1 VLLLLDWSVARPRT
15 IEQEEQVKSR
25 EEIMEIL
32 EAFDL
37 TGSFRDA
44 GELAGCS
51 HHTVA
56 AYVAKRDAGEL
67 PDDGPER
74 RERIIDPFLGKIEEW
89 VERSSGKIRADVAF
103 DKLTALGYSGSE
115 RTVRRAVAEVKANY
129 RRGRRRVYRPWI
141 PEPGMWAQWDWGT
154 GPQVAGRATV
164 LFCAWLA
171 WCRFRVVIPCW
182 DRTMP
187 TLIGCIDRAMRAF
200 GGAPTYWLT
209 DNERTVTIDHV
220 AGVPV
225 RHPEMV
231 AIGGH
236 YGITVATCVRAD
248 PESKGGS
255 EATVRIAKAD
265 LVPTDANL
273 RDDYQSWAELVEACE
288 AWMVEVNGR
297 AHRATRRAPVEM
309 LAEEQQRL
317 HCLPEVA
324 YTAAFGETRRVSWSA
339 TISYGGVTYSVP
351 HTLADETV
359 WVRVDG
365 NQVVVT
371 HCGACGPVEVAR
383 HERST
388 PGHPM
393 IDDAHYPPRPAGP
406 LARQP
411 RPTSAAEA
419 EFLALGA
426 GARLWLVEAASAGTS
441 RVKVKMAEAV
451 ELARLHGQVHVDWAL
466 GHAATYARFADGD
479 LASILATHPV
489 GEQRAAT
496 DGHSLQ
502 HGTSAW
508 EGFGGPR

>member
-1 VLLLLDWSVARPRT
+1 VTVD
-15 IEQEEQVKSR
+15 QEERVKSR

-37 TGSFRDA
+37 TGSYRDA

-56 AYVAKRDAGEL
+56 RWVAKRDAGEL
-67 PDDGPER
+67 PGDGPER
-74 RERIIDPFLGKIEEW
+74 RERMMDRFLPKLEEW
-89 VERSSGKIRADVAF
+89 VERSDGKIRADVAF
-103 DKLTALGYSGSE
+103 DKLRALGFAGSE
-115 RTVRRAVAEVKANY
+115 RTVRRAVAEVKTNR

-141 PEPGMWAQWDWGT
+141 PEPGMWAQWDWGS
-154 GPQVAGRATV
+154 GPAIGGRATL

-171 WCRFRVVIPCW
+171 WSRFRVVIPTW
-182 DRTMP
+182 DRTLP
-187 TLIGCIDRAMRAF
+187 TLIGCLDRAMRAF

-209 DNERTVTIDHV
+209 DNERTVTVDHV

-225 RHPEMV
+225 RHPAMV

-236 YGITVATCVRAD
+236 YGITVATCVPAD

-255 EATVRIAKAD
+255 EATVRVAKAD

-273 RDDYQSWAELVEACE
+273 VEDYASWVELVDACD
-288 AWMVEVNGR
+288 AFMAEVNGR
-297 AHRATRRAPVEM
+297 PHRATRRSPVVL
-309 LAEEQQRL
+309 LAEEGPRL
-317 HCLPEVA
+317 HRLPDQP

-365 NQVVVT
+365 DQIVVT
-371 HCGACGPVEVAR
+371 HCPAAGAVEVAR
-383 HERST
+383 HRRST
-388 PGHPM
+388 PGRPV
-393 IDDAHYPPRPAGP
+393 IDDAHYPPRPPGP
-406 LARQP
+406 LGRQP
-411 RPTSAAEA
+411 TAANASEE
-419 EFLALGA
+419 EFLALGE

-441 RVKVKMAEAV
+441 RLKVKMAEAV
-451 ELARLHGQVHVDWAL
+451 ELARLHGVERLDWAL
-466 GHAATYARFADGD
+466 GHAACFGRFADGD
-479 LASILATHPV
+479 LVSILAAQPA
-489 GEQRAAT
+489 GEHRSAG

-502 HGTSAW
+502 PGTGAW
-508 EGFGGPR
+508 EGFGR

>member
-1 VLLLLDWSVARPRT
+1 VLLLLDWPVTTTVA

-25 EEIMEIL
+25 EEIMNLL

-37 TGSFRDA
+37 TGSLRDA
-44 GELAGCS
+44 GELAGVS
-51 HHTVA
+51 HNTVGR
-56 AYVAKRDAGEL
+56 YVALRDAGLL

-74 RERIIDPFLGKIEEW
+74 RVRIIDPFLPKIEEW
-89 VERSSGKIRADVAF
+89 VERSDGKVRADRVF
-103 DKLTALGYSGSE
+103 DKLKALGFEGSE
-115 RTVRRAVAEVKANY
+115 RTVRRAVAEVKASY
-129 RRGRRRVYRPWI
+129 RKGRRRVYRPWI

-154 GPQVAGRATV
+154 GPSIAGRATV

-171 WCRFRVVIPCW
+171 WCRFRVVLPCW

-187 TLIGCIDRAMRAF
+187 TLIGCLDRAMRAF

-236 YGITVATCVRAD
+236 YGITIATCVPAD

-273 RDDYQSWAELVEACE
+273 LDDYQSWAELVDACE
-288 AWMVEVNGR
+288 AWMAEVNGR
-297 AHRATRRAPVEM
+297 EHRVTRRPPVEM

-317 HCLPEVA
+317 HRLPERP
-324 YTAAFGETRRVSWSA
+324 YTAVFGETRKVSWSA
-339 TISYGGVTYSVP
+339 TISFGGVVYSVP
-351 HTLADETV
+351 HPLADETV

-365 NQVVVT
+365 DQIVVT
-371 HCGACGPVEVAR
+371 HCPASGPVEVAR
-383 HERST
+383 HRRST

-393 IDDAHYPPRPAGP
+393 IDDAHYPARPAGP

-411 RPTSAAEA
+411 KPTSAAEA
-419 EFLALGA
+419 EFLALGE
-426 GARLWLVEAASAGTS
+426 GARVWLVEAASAGTS
-441 RVKVKMAEAV
+441 RVKVKMNEAV

-466 GHAATYARFADGD
+466 GHAATYGRFADGD
-479 LASILATHPV
+479 LASILAAHPI
-489 GEQRAAT
+489 GERRTAGE
-496 DGHSLQ
+496 DYSLQ
-502 HGTSAW
+502 QGTRAW
-508 EGFGGPR
+508 EGFGGAR